1 MSILY
6 CSIISVK
13 QKVKIAESR
22 IGKEFL
28 IQVKNMY
35 SQILKGSAR
44 DRLMLDKHFLTYRK
58 TPELIYLCVSPE
70 RIGEERPRLFIET
83 LFSSIHNEMSSL
95 LSDLTKNKQSIK
107 ELIFQSQIQ
116 PAIERQMDNFNTG
129 IENSNLIIR
138 DINKDVDNGIKPIL
152 RTAIKDQVENLGDL
166 ETDLIPKATNL
177 KKNSKVFKKEGKE
190 LEGRTRF
197 CCKPWVIRFFIIV
210 GSILFSILIYIIVAL
225 VRCND
230 LNAFCTKINN

>member
-6 CSIISVK
+6 CSIISIK
-13 QKVKIAESR
+13 QKVKVAESKS
-22 IGKEFL
+22 GKEFL

-44 DRLMLDKHFLTYRK
+44 DRLILDKHFLTYRK
-58 TPELIYLCVSPE
+58 TPELIYLCISPE
-70 RIGEERPRLFIET
+70 RIGEDRPRLFIET
-83 LFSSIHNEMSSL
+83 LFSNIHTEVSSL
-95 LSDLTKNKQSIK
+95 LSDQVQNKKSVK

-116 PAIERQMDNFNTG
+116 PAIEKQMDNFNTG
-129 IENSNLIIR
+129 LENSNMITR
-138 DINKDVDNGIKPIL
+138 DIQKDVDTGLKPIL

-177 KKNSKVFKKEGKE
+177 KKNANIFRKEGKE

-197 CCKPWVIRFFIIV
+197 CCKPWVIRFFIII
-210 GSILFSILIYIIVAL
+210 GSILLSVLIYIIVAF

-230 LNAFCTKINN
+230 LNAFCKKINN